1 MPKGDI
7 TLLGRVRSSLRVR
20 AAIDAGET
28 QAAAI
33 LGRLGR
39 LEGGLPPANP
49 AGIVFAS
56 CDDRYFRPYALHLA
70 RSALRFSPAQGC
82 HLHLV
87 DPSAGTLRLAEA
99 LRSRGRTA
107 GRFSYSFERTA
118 TAADP
123 VRAGQVR
130 YIICTRFAR
139 VWQLLLATGSPVVAL
154 DADSLVRRP
163 LTALVGHC
171 AGADVGL
178 SLRPR
183 RREPWRRVLGTALV
197 ALPTGAGRRFMRDC
211 AVALADAAHHGPQ
224 LATDQ
229 MVLHQVWQ
237 WHIRHRPG
245 FRVARLGREHSDG
258 TCGESSLVWHAE
270 GGRKSLTTV
279 FERLA
284 AGEPLEAVL
293 GTAPGD
299 APATPRRPASAAT
312 LTAPDHPAFAEAAP

>member
-7 TLLGRVRSSLRVR
+7 TLLGRVRTSLRVR
-20 AAIDAGET
+20 AAIDAGES

-49 AGIVFAS
+49 AGIAFTS
-56 CDDRYFRPYALHLA
+56 CDDAYFRPYALHFA
-70 RSALRFSPAQGC
+70 RSALRLSPAQGC

-87 DPSAGTLRLAEA
+87 DPGAGTLRLAEG
-99 LRSRGRTA
+99 LRTRDGTA

-130 YIICTRFAR
+130 YITCTRFAR

-163 LTALVGHC
+163 LTAL
-171 AGADVGL
+171 
-178 SLRPR
+178 
-183 RREPWRRVLGTALV
+183 
-197 ALPTGAGRRFMRDC
+197 
-211 AVALADAAHHGPQ
+211 ADAAHHGPQ

-237 WHIRHRPG
+237 WHLRHSPG
-245 FRVARLGREHSDG
+245 FRAARLGREHSDW
-258 TCGESSLVWHAE
+258 TYGESSLVWHAK
-270 GGRKSLTTV
+270 GGRKSLTTA

-284 AGEPLEAVL
+284 AGEALEAVL
-293 GTAPGD
+293 GL
-299 APATPRRPASAAT
+299 APAEAPPEPRRLVAAG
-312 LTAPDHPAFAEAAP
+312 

>member
-7 TLLGRVRSSLRVR
+7 TLLGRVRTSFRVR
-20 AAIDAGET
+20 AAINAGET
-28 QAAAI
+28 QAATI

-49 AGIVFAS
+49 AGIVFTS
-56 CDDRYFRPYALHLA
+56 CNDRYFRPYALHFA

-87 DPSAGTLRLAEA
+87 DPGAETLGLAEG
-99 LRSRGRTA
+99 LRSGGGTA

-123 VRAGQVR
+123 ARAGQTR

-139 VWQLLLATGSPVVAL
+139 VWQLLLATGSPILAL

-163 LTALVGHC
+163 LTALVEHC

-178 SLRPR
+178 FRRPKA
-183 RREPWRRVLGTALV
+183 RESWRRVLGAALV
-197 ALPTGAGRRFMRDC
+197 AMPTEAGRRFMRDC

-229 MVLHQVWQ
+229 LVLHLLWR
-237 WHIRHRPG
+237 WHLRQRPG
-245 FRVARLGREHSDG
+245 FRAARLEREHSDW
-258 TCGESSLVWHAE
+258 TYGEASLVWHAK
-270 GGRKSLTTV
+270 GGRKSLTTA

-284 AGEPLEAVL
+284 AGEALEAVL
-293 GTAPGD
+293 GP
-299 APATPRRPASAAT
+299 APAEAPPR
-312 LTAPDHPAFAEAAP
+312 LTAAG